1 MGKLVE
7 GIVGGEGAVGLRRP
21 GRVLADVG
29 GEDVRDR
36 GSVGDGFLRDPTQ
49 RIDASDAD
57 GDVVIRQLRNGGG
70 EPVGEL
76 ALSAQP

>member
-1 MGKLVE
+1 
-7 GIVGGEGAVGLRRP
+7 
-21 GRVLADVG
+21 VLADVG

-49 RIDASDAD
+49 RIETSDAD
-57 GDVVIRQLRNGGG
+57 GNVVVRQLRNGGG